1 MALVAGRD
9 LALRI
14 VERLRNAGHVS
25 YWVGGCV
32 RDQLLGLEPKDFDV
46 ATSARPEEVLR
57 LFPASQLVGA
67 SFGVVLHDGGVEI
80 ATFRSERNYR
90 DGRRPEEVRY
100 ETEAALDATR
110 RDFTINA
117 LFYDPLRDEVLDFV
131 GGRGDLSAGI
141 IRAIGDPYVRFGED
155 HLRLL
160 RAVRFAAR
168 FSYEIEEQTLAAMI
182 QMAPLVVKIASERL
196 HDEMRRML
204 TGPHLDQAWK
214 YLQETGLL
222 SQLIPEVQA
231 GARLV
236 RLQGPVSVTL
246 GWAALL
252 EGTADARP
260 VYRRFRFSEEEKL
273 ACADLLASE
282 GRFLAI
288 QQLTTSELKRFLR
301 RPRIEDHLEL
311 HRATF
316 GQTRAFQFAV
326 DKLNEWG
333 PEDLS
338 PKPLIDGR
346 DLIALGIQP
355 GPRFR
360 EILTRIEDAQL
371 EGMVKSR
378 EEALQLA
385 VA

>member
-1 MALVAGRD
+1 MALEAGRD

-14 VERLRNAGHVS
+14 VERLRNSGHVA

-46 ATSARPEEVLR
+46 ATSARPEKVLQ
-57 LFPASQLVGA
+57 LFPDSQLVGA

-80 ATFRSERNYR
+80 ATFRSEGDYR

-117 LFYDPLRDEVLDFV
+117 LFYDPLSDQVLDFV
-131 GGRGDLSAGI
+131 GGQPDLSAGI
-141 IRAIGDPYVRFGED
+141 IRAIGDPQVRFGED
-155 HLRLL
+155 YLRLL

-168 FSYEIEEQTLAAMI
+168 FRYAIEEQTLAAMI
-182 QMAPLVVKIASERL
+182 QMAPLILKIAGERL
-196 HDEMRRML
+196 HDEMRRVL
-204 TGPHLDQAWK
+204 TGDHLDLAWK

-222 SQLIPEVQA
+222 RHLVPEARA

-236 RLQGPVSVTL
+236 RLQGPVGVTL

-252 EGTADARP
+252 EGTEDARP
-260 VYRRFRFSEEEKL
+260 VYRRFRFSDREKL
-273 ACADLLASE
+273 GCADLLASE
-282 GRFLAI
+282 APFLAI
-288 QQLTTSELKRFLR
+288 HQLTTSELKRFLR
-301 RPRIEDHLEL
+301 RPHIEDHLEL
-311 HRATF
+311 HRATY
-316 GQTRAFQFAV
+316 GKTAAYQFAV
-326 DKLNEWG
+326 GKLSEWG
-333 PEDLS
+333 PEDLR

-346 DLIALGIQP
+346 DLIALGLET

-360 EILTRIEDAQL
+360 EILTKVEDAQL
-371 EGMVKSR
+371 EGLLKSR
-378 EEALQLA
+378 EEALRLA
-385 VA
+385 VS